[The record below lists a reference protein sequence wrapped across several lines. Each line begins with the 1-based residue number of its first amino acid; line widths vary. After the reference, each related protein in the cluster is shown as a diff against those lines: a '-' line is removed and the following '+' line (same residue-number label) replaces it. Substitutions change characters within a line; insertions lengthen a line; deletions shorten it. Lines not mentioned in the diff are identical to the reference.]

1 MLNKHN
7 FGDLKTLFSLRIV
20 LVALTNLRFVRRT
33 RYDRKVTTKEERD
46 EAATTKVPFRKTGY
60 ILKGPVFWTFI
71 TLLFFQSALAQKRSA
86 YISGKLLDEN
96 EHPLPGTSVTIL
108 GRSTGILT
116 TDSGT
121 FRLKVPA
128 DKAFALVFSFAGYK
142 TEQRN
147 FLLNENEEEHIV
159 VRMERGARQLQE
171 VVVSDSRDSR
181 EAGLVKINPK
191 NAINIPTPTGGIESL
206 LKIFVGSNNELTSQ
220 YSVRG
225 GNYDENLIYVNDF
238 EVFRPY
244 LVNNAQQEGLSFI
257 NPEMTRSV
265 SFYTGGFQP
274 KYGDKMSSALDIQ
287 YKKPTGFGGS
297 AYLGLLEQGLHLE
310 GTGAGKK
317 FTYLLGVRN
326 RTNRTLLSSQE
337 TKGNYAPSSAD
348 IQGLFTWQ
356 LNSRNLLELMGTLS
370 QTRFHLIPQSSQLT
384 SSVFSPY
391 YTANLGLDI
400 YFEGQEIDRY
410 QTNMIGLSLTQQLR
424 KNLRLK
430 WMLSR
435 FGDNEQQSYDI
446 TGAYLFGE
454 RNFDKGSSA
463 FGLITDPMGA
473 GVYQN
478 YARDRLNIAVWNATH
493 KGYLNLDKH
502 YLQWGVS
509 AEQQVVSSRL
519 NEWQYQDS
527 AGYSLPYTPGQ
538 PAISNYVQSNDNFSI
553 TRLTGFIQDN
563 ILFSNPDFTLQGGA
577 RYNYNTLNK
586 ELLVSPRIGL
596 SWKPRHSAKDIIY
609 RAALGIYDQPP
620 FFREMLRPDGT
631 LNKDLKAQRSWQ
643 VVAGFEQNFRIGSRP
658 FRWTTEGYYKQMSKI
673 DPYDINNVHI
683 QYFGGNKAKA
693 YAAGLEFRLFGE
705 LVKDAESWVSVG
717 FMKTMEKIDTSFY
730 TYTLDSLHHPV
741 DSARTQ
747 AGWVR
752 RPSDR
757 LFTFGLFMQDYLA
770 TNKNLKVFLNFI
782 YGSDLPFN
790 IPGSIRYRNALTIP
804 PYIRIDV
811 GFSALLLDSEKSNRR
826 SHSPFR
832 NFENIWAT
840 LEVFNLIDRD
850 NTISY
855 MLIKDFSNT
864 TYALPNRLTPRMLNL
879 KLVARF

>member
-1 MLNKHN
+1 M
-7 FGDLKTLFSLRIV
+7 V
-20 LVALTNLRFVRRT
+20 LVTLLI
-33 RYDRKVTTKEERD
+33 
-46 EAATTKVPFRKTGY
+46 PF
-60 ILKGPVFWTFI
+60 
-71 TLLFFQSALAQKRSA
+71 LLFFQSVLAQKRSA

-96 EHPLPGTSVTIL
+96 EHPLPGTSVAIL
-108 GRSTGILT
+108 GRPTGVLT
-116 TDSGT
+116 TDSGV
-121 FRLKVPA
+121 FRIKVPA
-128 DKAFALVFSFAGYK
+128 DRAFALVFSYAGYK

-171 VVVSDSRDSR
+171 VVISDNRESR

-191 NAINIPTPTGGIESL
+191 NAINIPSPTGGIESL

-287 YKKPTGFGGS
+287 YKKPTEFGGS

-356 LNSRNLLELMGTLS
+356 LNRKNILELMGTLS

-391 YTANLGLDI
+391 YASNLGLDI
-400 YFEGQEIDRY
+400 YFDGQEIDHY

-424 KNLRLK
+424 KDLRLK
-430 WMLSR
+430 WMVSR

-454 RNFDKGSSA
+454 RNFDKSSST
-463 FGLITDPMGA
+463 FGLITDPLGA

-509 AEQQVVSSRL
+509 AEQQVVNSRL

-538 PAISNYVQSNDNFSI
+538 PAVSNYVQSNDNFTI

-563 ILFSNPDFTLQGGA
+563 ILFSNPGGFTLQGGV

-586 ELLVSPRIGL
+586 ELLLSPRVAL
-596 SWKPRHSAKDIIY
+596 SWKPQHSTKDIIY

-631 LNKDLKAQRSWQ
+631 LNKELKAQRSWQ
-643 VVAGFEQNFRIGSRP
+643 IVAGFEQNFKMGSRP
-658 FRWTTEGYYKQMSKI
+658 FRWTTEGYYKQMSRV

-683 QYFGGNKAKA
+683 QYFGENKAKA

-705 LVKDAESWVSVG
+705 LVKDAESWVSLG
-717 FMKTMEKIDTSFY
+717 FMKTMERIDTSYY
-730 TYTLDSLHHPV
+730 TYTLDSLHHPI
-741 DSARTQ
+741 DSARTN

-757 LFTFGLFMQDYLA
+757 FFTFGLFMQDYLA
-770 TNKNLKVFLNFI
+770 TNKNLKVFLNFL

-811 GFSALLLDSEKSNRR
+811 GFSALLLDSEKGNRR

-850 NTISY
+850 NTVSY

-879 KLVARF
+879 KLVGRF

>member
-1 MLNKHN
+1 
-7 FGDLKTLFSLRIV
+7 
-20 LVALTNLRFVRRT
+20 
-33 RYDRKVTTKEERD
+33 
-46 EAATTKVPFRKTGY
+46 
-60 ILKGPVFWTFI
+60 
-71 TLLFFQSALAQKRSA
+71 LFFQPSLAQKRSA
-86 YISGKLLDEN
+86 YISGKILDEN
-96 EHPLPGTSVTIL
+96 ERPLSGTSVTIL
-108 GRSTGILT
+108 GRTTGVLS

-121 FRLKVPA
+121 FRIKVPA
-128 DKAFALVFSFAGYK
+128 DKAFALVFSYAGYK
-142 TEQRN
+142 SEQRN
-147 FLLNENEEEHIV
+147 FLLNENEEERV
-159 VRMERGARQLQE
+159 VIRMERGTRQLQE
-171 VVVSDSRDSR
+171 VVISDSRDNR

-265 SFYTGGFQP
+265 NFYTGGFQA

-287 YKKPTGFGGS
+287 YKKPTQFGGS
-297 AYLGLLEQGLHLE
+297 VYLGLLEQGLHLE

-317 FTYLLGVRN
+317 FSYLLGVRN
-326 RTNRTLLSSQE
+326 RTNQSLLSRQE
-337 TKGNYAPSSAD
+337 TKGTYSPSSAD

-356 LNSRNLLELMGTLS
+356 LNSKNLLELMGTFS
-370 QTRFHLIPQSSQLT
+370 QTKFHVIPESSQLT

-391 YTANLGLDI
+391 YTSNLGLDI
-400 YFEGQEIDRY
+400 YFEGQEIDHY
-410 QTNMIGLSLTQQLR
+410 QTNMIGLTLTQQLK

-430 WMLSR
+430 WMVSR
-435 FGDNEQQSYDI
+435 FSDNEQQSYDI
-446 TGAYLFGE
+446 AGAYLFGE
-454 RNFDKGSSA
+454 RNFDKSSSA
-463 FGLITDPMGA
+463 YGLITDPLGA

-478 YARDRLNIAVWNATH
+478 YARDKLNIAVWNATH
-493 KGYLNLDKH
+493 KGYLSLDKH

-509 AEQQVVSSRL
+509 AEQQVVSSKL

-538 PAISNYVQSNDNFSI
+538 PSVNNYVQSNDDFTI
-553 TRLTGFIQDN
+553 TRLTGFVQDN
-563 ILFSNPDFTLQGGA
+563 ILFSNKDFTVQGGI

-586 ELLVSPRIGL
+586 ELLLSPRAGL
-596 SWKPRHSAKDIIY
+596 SWKPGHSEKDIIY

-620 FFREMLRPDGT
+620 FFREMLKPDGT

-643 VVAGFEQNFRIGSRP
+643 IVAGLEQNFKMGTRP
-658 FRWTTEGYYKQMSKI
+658 FRWTTEAYFKQMSRV

-683 QYFGGNKAKA
+683 QYFGENKAKA
-693 YAAGLEFRLFGE
+693 YAAGVEFRLFGE
-705 LVKDAESWVSVG
+705 LVKDAESWVSMG
-717 FMKTMEKIDTSFY
+717 FMKTMEQIDTSYY
-730 TYTLDSLHHPV
+730 TYTLDSSQHPV
-741 DSARTQ
+741 DSTRTK

-757 LFTFGLFMQDYLA
+757 LFTFGLYMQDYLA

-864 TYALPNRLTPRMLNL
+864 VYALPNRLTPRMLNL
-879 KLVARF
+879 KLVGRF